1 MARFRRLLGFVVG
14 VAVLAGYSLSVN
26 ASSIAEIQKGMTD
39 KQNKLNAENSNLS
52 GLQSEAEA
60 LEQEIADLDSE
71 ILNLMTDIAVLE
83 DQIEVKVGEI
93 AKAQE
98 EYDEAKATE
107 IEQYEAMKI
116 RIQYMYEM
124 GETNYLSLLI
134 SAKSMSELLNKAEY
148 VEQIYEYDR
157 KKLEEFQEITKKVEE
172 LKIALENEKAELE
185 DQKAALNDQKAML
198 DELIE
203 QKKAQAADYA
213 AQIAESRKR
222 AQALKDEIAADQKKI
237 SQLQE
242 EERKRLAAEA
252 AKKAAASGNVGQTTA
267 TIITNATGSELGK
280 QIATYACQFVGN
292 PYVHGGTS
300 LTQGADCSGFT
311 YRVYAD
317 FGYSIPRSSSA
328 QTTCGTAVDYANAQP
343 GDIICM
349 PGHVGI
355 YIGNGQMVH
364 ASTPSGGIKIG
375 TCTFKPVIAVRRIV
389 N

>member
-1 MARFRRLLGFVVG
+1 MARFKRLLGFVLA
-14 VAVLAGYSLSVN
+14 AVVFTCAEMPVN
-26 ASSIAEIQKGMTD
+26 ASTIAEIQKGVTD
-39 KQNKLNAENSNLS
+39 KQNKLNAENNAIS
-52 GLQSEAEA
+52 GLESEAEII
-60 LEQEIADLDSE
+60 EQEIADLDDE
-71 ILNLMTDIAVLE
+71 ILNLMTDIAMLE

-93 AKAQE
+93 AEAQA

-107 IEQYEAMKI
+107 IEQYEAMKV
-116 RIQYMYEM
+116 RIQYMYEN
-124 GETNYLSLLI
+124 GDDNLISLLL
-134 SAKSMSELLNKAEY
+134 SAKSMSDLLNRAEY
-148 VEQIYEYDR
+148 FEQIYAYDR
-157 KKLEEFQEITKKVEE
+157 KKLEEFQETTRKVEE
-172 LKIALENEKAELE
+172 LKNKLEEEKAELE
-185 DQKAALNDQKAML
+185 DQKAVLNDQKVIL
-198 DELIE
+198 DGLIE

-237 SQLQE
+237 AALQE

-252 AKKAAASGNVGQTTA
+252 AKKAAASGNVGQTAA

-300 LTQGADCSGFT
+300 LTNGADCSGFT

-328 QTTCGTAVDYANAQP
+328 QTTCGTEVSYADAQP

-364 ASTPSGGIKIG
+364 ASTPQGGIKIG
-375 TCTFKPVIAVRRIV
+375 TTTFKPVISVRRIV

>member
-14 VAVLAGYSLSVN
+14 VSVLAGSVLPAS
-26 ASSIAEIQKGMTD
+26 ASSIQEIQKGMTD

-185 DQKAALNDQKAML
+185 DQKAALNDQKAIL

-292 PYVHGGTS
+292 PYVYGGTS

-375 TCTFKPVIAVRRIV
+375 TCTFKPVIGVRRIV

>member
-26 ASSIAEIQKGMTD
+26 ASSVAEIQKGMTD

-93 AKAQE
+93 AEAQA

-222 AQALKDEIAADQKKI
+222 AQALKDQIAADQKKI

-375 TCTFKPVIAVRRIV
+375 TCTFKPVIGVRRIV

>member
-14 VAVLAGYSLSVN
+14 VSVLAGAVLPAS
-26 ASSIAEIQKGMTD
+26 ASSIQEIQKGMSD

-93 AKAQE
+93 AEAQA

-185 DQKAALNDQKAML
+185 DQKAALNDQKAIL

-328 QTTCGTAVDYANAQP
+328 QTTCGTGVDYANAQP

-375 TCTFKPVIAVRRIV
+375 TCTFKPVIGVRRIV

>member
-1 MARFRRLLGFVVG
+1 MARFKRLLGFVLAISVLTC
-14 VAVLAGYSLSVN
+14 AVVPVN
-26 ASSIAEIQKGMTD
+26 ATTIAEIQKGVTD
-39 KQNKLNAENSNLS
+39 KQNKLNAENNAIS
-52 GLQSEAEA
+52 GLESEAEII
-60 LEQEIADLDSE
+60 EQEIADLDDE
-71 ILNLMTDIAVLE
+71 ILNLMTDIAMLE
-83 DQIEVKVGEI
+83 DQIEEKVGEI
-93 AKAQE
+93 AEAQA

-124 GETNYLSLLI
+124 GDDNYITFLI
-134 SAKSMSELLNKAEY
+134 SAKSMSDLLNKAEY
-148 VEQIYEYDR
+148 VEEIYEYDR
-157 KKLEEFQEITKKVEE
+157 KKLQEFQEITKKVEE
-172 LKIALENEKAELE
+172 LKNKLEEEKAELE
-185 DQKAALNDQKAML
+185 DQKAVLNDQKVIL
-198 DELIE
+198 DGLIE

-237 SQLQE
+237 AALQE

-252 AKKAAASGNVGQTTA
+252 AKRAASSGNVGQTAA

-300 LTQGADCSGFT
+300 LTNGADCSGFT

-328 QTTCGTAVDYANAQP
+328 QTTCGTEVFYSDAQP

-364 ASTPSGGIKIG
+364 ASTPQGGIKIG
-375 TCTFKPVIAVRRIV
+375 TTTFKPVISVRRIV